1 MSVSHSEEW
10 WTRQA
15 SNLRQSG
22 YEPGALPTE
31 LRVQQRKICLY
42 SSRLAREKTVS
53 SAENFRKTRPLR
65 PPPLPQGSV
74 PDPGRAG
81 TCPPRPSFLPQ
92 GRMTKNAAPSPR
104 PARFRPQ
111 RRFPGRPVPK
121 TRLPFPP
128 LSPPPSL
135 SPRLFPGVT
144 LPESLRR
151 RAGKLSPRPLG
162 RILSSAALSPP
173 SSPRRTKKIP
183 PLPKRQ
189 GDGLPRHAFQTTFRF
204 RPKDRG
210 GRRPRKYGPPGGLVI
225 DAGTRARGWEDI
237 LMRRTENMLFFRRPA
252 RIPRRGSYRAWK
264 YSRGCA
270 QAGQDSGAS
279 RPSCT

>member
-1 MSVSHSEEW
+1 MPLFFPFGKRKNHEFRGKFQEDAAA
-10 WTRQA
+10 A
-15 SNLRQSG
+15 SSAAPAGERPRSRSRRNMPAESFFPPARAHD
-22 YEPGALPTE
+22 EKRRALPA
-31 LRVQQRKICLY
+31 
-42 SSRLAREKTVS
+42 S
-53 SAENFRKTRPLR
+53 
-65 PPPLPQGSV
+65 G
-74 PDPGRAG
+74 G
-81 TCPPRPSFLPQ
+81 
-92 GRMTKNAAPSPR
+92 
-104 PARFRPQ
+104 FRPQ
-111 RRFPGRPVPK
+111 RRFPGRPVPQK
-121 TRLPFPP
+121 ARLPFPP

-135 SPRLFPGVT
+135 SPRLFPGVP

-151 RAGKLSPRPLG
+151 RAGKLSPQSPG
-162 RILSSAALSPP
+162 RILSSAALPP
-173 SSPRRTKKIP
+173 PPSPRRAKKIP

-252 RIPRRGSYRAWK
+252 RVPRRGSYRAWK